1 MSSMYFFGVFFFG
14 AAFVLVAILWIARDN
29 HKNRKLVGK
38 AEEEREE
45 LLSIIEDAELMVHEL
60 NNFSDYI
67 LSKIEEKN
75 AVVGDSIEKL
85 EEKLEAVRG
94 DRENSENCAE
104 RGNREDH
111 RNRADCE
118 DRSNRG
124 GSSGRTADRTP
135 VYRLKKRAGAAEVAE
150 AVDLADHAEAATA
163 AETATK
169 AFVADAKTEEE
180 TEEAAADTT
189 EEISEE
195 EQENLPEA
203 SSGAPIIVFSR
214 KDGDNIVPEYHKNR
228 VKYENRKYKQVLQY
242 AQEGLSESEIAQC
255 LNIGK
260 GEVRLILGLTESE
273 ATSRI

>member
-1 MSSMYFFGVFFFG
+1 MSSMYFFSVFFFG
-14 AAFVLVAILWIARDN
+14 AAFVLLSILWIARDN
-29 HKNRKLVGK
+29 RKNRKLVGK

-45 LLSIIEDAELMVHEL
+45 LLSIIEDAELMVNEL

-67 LSKIEEKN
+67 LTKIEEKN
-75 AVVGDSIEKL
+75 VAVGDSIEKL
-85 EEKLEAVRG
+85 EEKLEAVRE
-94 DRENSENCAE
+94 DRENSEN
-104 RGNREDH
+104 
-111 RNRADCE
+111 
-118 DRSNRG
+118 RG
-124 GSSGRTADRTP
+124 GASGRIAGRAP
-135 VYRLKKRAGAAEVAE
+135 VYRLKKLAGAAEVTEAMDFEDLAEPAE
-150 AVDLADHAEAATA
+150 AETKVKAT
-163 AETATK
+163 ETATE
-169 AFVADAKTEEE
+169 AEA
-180 TEEAAADTT
+180 EEAAEMTDAT

-195 EQENLPEA
+195 EPNNVPET

-242 AQEGLSESEIAQC
+242 AQEGLSESEIAQQ